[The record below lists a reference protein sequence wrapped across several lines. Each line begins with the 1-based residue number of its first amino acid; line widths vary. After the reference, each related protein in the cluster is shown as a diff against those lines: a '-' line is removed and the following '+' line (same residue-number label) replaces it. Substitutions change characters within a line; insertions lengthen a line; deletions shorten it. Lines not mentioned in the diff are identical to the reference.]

1 MPYSWSFHLESGKRV
16 VALKIHVCSMTE
28 RIVNPMFYLTRKG
41 GIGGCRREGVSKLL
55 ILCLVICVLLL
66 PGEAVPAE
74 KPTIYFGIN
83 LRYNPM
89 ILYKRYQ
96 PLMDYLTS
104 QTPYRFELKISR
116 DYREAVKNLK
126 EGKTQISSLGD
137 GAFVEAVLLHGAIPI
152 VKPLS
157 SEGKPYYRCAI
168 IVPYA
173 SELRGLADLQGK
185 RVAFGSHHSTTGNL
199 IPRAML
205 AAEGITSRDVRSAS
219 LKNHDAVTKAVL
231 KGQFDAG
238 AVKEMFAK
246 KYGGHG
252 LRILA
257 YSDPI
262 ATVPLV
268 VRRGTPDEVI
278 KAVTGALLRLNPRD
292 PAHRKLTEQWD
303 DEFRYGFV
311 PATAADYQDELS
323 LFRKK
328 PYGCGTG
335 CHQ

>member
-1 MPYSWSFHLESGKRV
+1 
-16 VALKIHVCSMTE
+16 
-28 RIVNPMFYLTRKG
+28 MFYLTRKG
-41 GIGGCRREGVSKLL
+41 SIGGCCRGGGKKLL
-55 ILCLVICVLLL
+55 VLCLVMCVLLL
-66 PGEAVPAE
+66 PGEAVPAD
-74 KPTIYFGIN
+74 KPTVYFGIN

-104 QTPYRFELKISR
+104 QTPYRFELRISR

-126 EGKTQISSLGD
+126 EGRTQISYLGD
-137 GAFVEAVLLHGAIPI
+137 GAFVEAVLLHGAVPV
-152 VKPLS
+152 VKPLNP
-157 SEGKPYYRCAI
+157 EGKPYYRCAI
-168 IVPYA
+168 IVPHD
-173 SELRGLADLQGK
+173 SELRVLADLEGK
-185 RVAFGSHHSTTGNL
+185 KVAFGSHHSTTGNL
-199 IPRAML
+199 ISRAML
-205 AAEGITSRDVRSAS
+205 AAKGITSKDLRSVS

-238 AVKEMFAK
+238 AVKEVFAK

-268 VRRGTPDEVI
+268 VRRGTPPEVI
-278 KAVTGALLRLNPRD
+278 KAVADALLRLDPHD
-292 PAHRKLTEQWD
+292 PAHRKITEQWD
-303 DEFRYGFV
+303 DEFRHGFV
-311 PATAADYQDELS
+311 PATAADYQDVLS